1 MSRLSSLFKRKSTT
15 TAATLVKEH
24 RKAHLQPTIA
34 QGLQVILDSLRTGDI
49 VLLAT
54 SLNSG
59 VFGSNEAHL
68 WTGVG
73 LVVRI
78 QEAQR
83 EHYPSDYWGP
93 NGELPDTT
101 LALLEADP
109 KAGKVQL
116 FPLEQRL
123 AKIVNSIHDLALRRC
138 LGGELGAESRA
149 ALEKFIVASALSRK
163 FKPSLWSKAC
173 GWWCCCAPE
182 RRQEFFRSELI
193 HDALQT
199 LGVIAR
205 PQQELDVHHL
215 LLSSFDSAQKHDAMS
230 LDKLCVDGRSFGK
243 EEMLISGG
251 TSRGDL
257 IPDLKELKR
266 VMAEKASGRV

>member
-1 MSRLSSLFKRKSTT
+1 MSRLFTRKSTST
-15 TAATLVKEH
+15 QATVVKAH

-34 QGLQVILDSLRTGDI
+34 QGLQVILESLRIGDI
-49 VLLAT
+49 FLFSTASHVDR
-54 SLNSG
+54 
-59 VFGSNEAHL
+59 

-73 LVVRI
+73 VVVRI
-78 QEAQR
+78 SEELR
-83 EHYPSDYWGP
+83 EHYPSEYWGA

-109 KAGKVQL
+109 KAGKVKL
-116 FPLEQRL
+116 YPLEQRL
-123 AKIVNSIHDLALRRC
+123 AKGIDSIHDMALRRS
-138 LGGELGAESRA
+138 LGDELDREKRE
-149 ALEKFIVASALSRK
+149 ALEKFIVASALTRT

-182 RRQEFFRSELI
+182 RKQEFFCSQLI

-199 LGVIAR
+199 LGIIAR
-205 PQQELDVHHL
+205 PQEALDTHHL
-215 LLSSFDSAQKHDAMS
+215 MLSSFDSSERHDAMS

-266 VMAEKASGRV
+266 VLLEKSSGRV